1 MATSL
6 AAQSL
11 RRGTEQTTARRNVL
25 AATSNAMASNG
36 CSESD

>member
-11 RRGTEQTTARRNVL
+11 RRGTGQTTARRNVL
-25 AATSNAMASNG
+25 AATSNATVNNG
-36 CSESD
+36 CLESD